1 MDRSGR
7 IQDAFA
13 FAKRCGA
20 CIIRHPTRPRS
31 QLVAGCHESRP
42 DLRGCPCLGSTE
54 RTGQAAFFSL
64 IPVNFSFAAKQ
75 VAAVL
80 RGGIEICE
88 ALPVNDD
95 IQRVRVMVY
104 DRNSN
109 SIGWLTIP
117 VAKP

>member
-1 MDRSGR
+1 M
-7 IQDAFA
+7 
-13 FAKRCGA
+13 
-20 CIIRHPTRPRS
+20 
-31 QLVAGCHESRP
+31 
-42 DLRGCPCLGSTE
+42 
-54 RTGQAAFFSL
+54 
-64 IPVNFSFAAKQ
+64 NFSFAAKQ

-80 RGGIEICE
+80 RGGIEIRE